1 MRKIWKYTFPPHRLP
16 SSLVPPPPLVAVTR
30 TVLYHHCVC
39 MMPGLPSLYIYGRVG
54 SGEMSP
60 GIIRYRKHY
69 NAGIPKMDRSVGR
82 DRIAQQHCR
91 RQGELISNLPRIL
104 PPPPSTTHYILPQHF
119 PLNGSSLLYTTSSSC
134 GGVSLHSYIHH
145 DDVDNNNNIIRHR
158 TFQHTQPLYINKAPK

>member
-1 MRKIWKYTFPPHRLP
+1 MPPKRRNDGTTLSCGKYGNTHFHDIGFRRRWCRRHWWQLLAPFFI
-16 SSLVPPPPLVAVTR
+16 T
-30 TVLYHHCVC
+30 TVC
-39 MMPGLPSLYIYGRVG
+39 MMPGLPSLYIYIYGRVG

-104 PPPPSTTHYILPQHF
+104 LPHPYTLYPSSTFSTKWLFIVVYHF
-119 PLNGSSLLYTTSSSC
+119 VLVRRLSTLLYSPRRC
-134 GGVSLHSYIHH
+134 
-145 DDVDNNNNIIRHR
+145 R
-158 TFQHTQPLYINKAPK
+158 

>member
-16 SSLVPPPPLVAVTR
+16 SSLLVPPPRWWQLLAPFFIT
-30 TVLYHHCVC
+30 TVC

-104 PPPPSTTHYILPQHF
+104 PPPPTHYILPQHF

-134 GGVSLHSYIHH
+134 GVSLHSYIHH